1 MAIIRVKRGTTKP
14 TTSNLTNVG
23 EMAFNYSSNELF
35 IRGQSS
41 VVKVGGGGEIELI
54 YQYEG
59 SVSSHKA
66 ILSFSNQYFYK
77 VHVIAATNGG
87 NSDSSRTTI
96 YYHGSNGSGNFS
108 GGYLSL
114 MLNDRY
120 SSTTRLSAKSISS
133 FDINDGFSRSVTPSY
148 AVTKVIDFEI
158 SPTFESNYSSTYT
171 WISYGKSIT
180 TVSDQSN
187 APISMVDFAH
197 VVDGTLGGLT
207 IDPGLDMG
215 LTDSLAISI
224 YRIRRK

>member
-1 MAIIRVKRGTTKP
+1 MPIIRVKRGTTKP

-41 VVKVGGGGEIELI
+41 VVKVGGGGEMELI

-66 ILSFSNQYFYK
+66 VLSFSNQYFYK

-87 NSDSSRTTI
+87 NSDSTRTTI

-158 SPTFESNYSSTYT
+158 SPTFESSYSSTYT
-171 WISYGKSIT
+171 WVSYGKSIT

-187 APISMVDFAH
+187 APISMVDFVHA
-197 VVDGTLGGLT
+197 VDGSLGGLT

-215 LTDSLAISI
+215 STDSLAISI